1 MIAGRRR
8 DWRSFPDVSA
18 PLSLSGG
25 PPRRASLDPR
35 HAGTEKKRK
44 SRASRFCTLFPLAL
58 FLSLYTL
65 FANLDPSFSFIIQ
78 SSSVPRYLIAFLPS
92 FPPRSSQYCSFL
104 VRSSSKEAWAFLSFP
119 APSWRPNTHT
129 HSSTKR
135 DRRGSQNIVT
145 VLLSNAGSPRHPIS
159 FYKRLPGRSVNSLRF
174 TKNR

>member
-65 FANLDPSFSFIIQ
+65 FVILDPSFSFIQ
-78 SSSVPRYLIAFLPS
+78 SVPRYLIAFLPS

-104 VRSSSKEAWAFLSFP
+104 VRSSSKEACLGFSLFSCSKLATKHAHTQLYQER
-119 APSWRPNTHT
+119 PSREPEHRHRT
-129 HSSTKR
+129 SLQ
-135 DRRGSQNIVT
+135 RRF
-145 VLLSNAGSPRHPIS
+145 SPPPIS